1 MNIAVLIKQVPV
13 SNNVSVDPE
22 THALVRGSSEGMINP
37 ADLNAIE
44 EAIRLKEKTDGEV
57 VVFTMGPPDAEKSLR
72 DAMAMGCD
80 KSCLI
85 TDRAFAGGDT
95 IATAKVIVKAIEKY
109 GKFDL
114 ILCGALSSDGATGQV
129 GAMVAEY
136 LNLPH
141 VAEVQ
146 SIEYNPSEGQMIKAV
161 KKYQGTSVK
170 LQCEL
175 PALVTVCFGCN
186 EPRLATLRT
195 KRAAKSKPMEVY
207 TNTELSMVA
216 EDTGLTGSP
225 TVVTDSFAPKHI
237 KKAKMLLG
245 TPQEMAKEIMELI
258 ENEKGKI

>member
-1 MNIAVLIKQVPV
+1 MKIAVLIKQVPV
-13 SNNVSVDPE
+13 SNNISVDPE
-22 THALVRGSSEGMINP
+22 THALVRGTSEGMINP

-44 EAIRLKEKTDGEV
+44 EAIKLKEKTEGEV

-95 IATAKVIVKAIEKY
+95 IATAKVIVKAVEKY

-114 ILCGALSSDGATGQV
+114 LLCGALSSDGATGQV

-136 LNLPH
+136 LSLPH

-146 SIEYNPSEGQMIKAV
+146 GIEYNQGEGPRIKVA
-161 KKYQGTSVK
+161 KKYQGAMVK

-175 PALVTVCFGCN
+175 PALVTVSFGCN
-186 EPRLATLRT
+186 EPRLATLRS
-195 KRAAKSKPMEVY
+195 KRGAKNKPMEVY
-207 TNTELSMVA
+207 TNKELSMRP
-216 EDTGLTGSP
+216 EDAGLTGSP
-225 TVVTDSFAPKHI
+225 TIVTDSYPPDHS
-237 KKAKMLLG
+237 KKAKILVG
-245 TPQEMAKEIMELI
+245 TPEEIAKQIMDLI
-258 ENEKGKI
+258 EIEKGKN

>member
-13 SNNVSVDPE
+13 SNNVSVNPE
-22 THALVRGSSEGMINP
+22 THALVRGTSEGMINP

-44 EAIRLKEKTDGEV
+44 EAIRLKKKTDGEV

-114 ILCGALSSDGATGQV
+114 LLCGALSSDGATGQV

-136 LNLPH
+136 LEIPH

-146 SIEYNPSEGQMIKAV
+146 GIDYNPEKGEKIEAL
-161 KKYQGTSVK
+161 KKYQGTMVK

-175 PALVTVCFGCN
+175 PALATVCFGCN

-195 KRAAKSKPMEVY
+195 KRASKNKPMEVY
-207 TNTELSMVA
+207 TNAELNINV
-216 EDTGLTGSP
+216 EDTGLKGSP
-225 TVVTDSFAPKHI
+225 TIVIDSYEPEHT
-237 KKAKMLLG
+237 KKAKILKG
-245 TPQEMAKEIMELI
+245 TPEEMAKQIIELI
-258 ENEKGKI
+258 ENEKGKN